1 MNKSVEKRNMK
12 RQYIAPETWITPYEA
27 IDILAYSRFGYAIDN
42 KPPNDNNIINI
53 EEEDEN
59 WPGEGQWGDTWS
71 GEDWTDTGFYLDLD

>member
-59 WPGEGQWGDTWS
+59 WPGGTWPGDNWEGD
-71 GEDWTDTGFYLDLD
+71 DWTDDGFYLDLD

>member
-1 MNKSVEKRNMK
+1 MK

-42 KPPNDNNIINI
+42 EPPKDSNIINI

-71 GEDWTDTGFYLDLD
+71 GYDWTDDGFYLDLD